1 MNGRG
6 LRVVVSIKIHSER
19 IDIFGEKVT
28 NFCCPFV
35 PYLYSVE
42 MIHGSTTLLGRKNT
56 KKYIII
62 SYIVNAPQKKNEN
75 SIRSSYKL
83 KFKSASKHEYF
94 FPEKIF
100 VNKRAEQLNV

>member
-28 NFCCPFV
+28 NFSCPFV

-42 MIHGSTTLLGRKNT
+42 MIHDSTTLLGRKNT

-62 SYIVNAPQKKNEN
+62 SYIVNAPQKNEN

-83 KFKSASKHEYF
+83 KFKSASKHEHS

-100 VNKRAEQLNV
+100 VNKRAEQLNI

>member
-28 NFCCPFV
+28 NFSCPFV

-42 MIHGSTTLLGRKNT
+42 MIHDSTTLLGRKNT

-62 SYIVNAPQKKNEN
+62 SYIVNAPQKNEN

-83 KFKSASKHEYF
+83 KFKSASKHEHF
-94 FPEKIF
+94 FPEKILSI
-100 VNKRAEQLNV
+100 NGQSN

>member
-19 IDIFGEKVT
+19 IDIFVEKVT

-62 SYIVNAPQKKNEN
+62 SYIVNAPQKNEN
-75 SIRSSYKL
+75 SYDHLINLSL
-83 KFKSASKHEYF
+83 KVHQNMNIFSPRKSLS
-94 FPEKIF
+94 I
-100 VNKRAEQLNV
+100 NGQSN